1 MYRQDIL
8 WIFFFT
14 MCGVTPVILA
24 QNSFH
29 CFNLQYS
36 GPIEDVIEMKP
47 TGLVEKT
54 SDAANAGRQFAIVL
68 GANVLGQIPVVGTI
82 LGAMFEGIAELFGGG
97 GLDPEDV
104 YNSLAEEINQL
115 KEYMDQEISEAKL
128 DYIKKIF
135 GTSNGGILS
144 YSMHCQKTYKNDA
157 EDMAPCLE
165 NLHSMLTTQY
175 HFFLPSDSK
184 VSSYEFSLPLF
195 RMYGQLFVDTL
206 LEQIGAARARGKESQ
221 AAAFADTLIN
231 KVEAFK
237 KHYEDSLEKIARLHY
252 EPHIM
257 PENNGN
263 CAPIPNTGVSM
274 CVCSIALGPSK
285 FNDAEIKKAGKS
297 IKNFC
302 IGIFY
307 GISDP
312 CTLAKKKYK
321 ERYAKKHAKAVA
333 TYWKKQLGN
342 IVDTWVKTAE
352 ELKPLKANLKRYK
365 MYTY

>member
-1 MYRQDIL
+1 MASQTVMRI
-8 WIFFFT
+8 IAV
-14 MCGVTPVILA
+14 CGVTPVILA
-24 QNSFH
+24 QDIFSCH
-29 CFNLQYS
+29 NLQYA
-36 GPIEDVIEMKP
+36 GPIKEVIEMRP
-47 TGLVEKT
+47 TKLAEKT
-54 SDAANAGRQFAIVL
+54 SNAAKIGIGFAKTMTSNAIGE
-68 GANVLGQIPVVGTI
+68 IPVVGSI
-82 LGAMFEGIAELFGGG
+82 LSTLFDELADVYGPGGD
-97 GLDPEDV
+97 LDPEEV
-104 YNSLAEEINQL
+104 YNSLKVEIDQL

-206 LEQIGAARARGKESQ
+206 LEQIVAARTRGKESQ

-231 KVEAFK
+231 KVEEFK
-237 KHYEDSLEKIARLHY
+237 KHYVESVEKVVRLHY

-263 CAPIPNTGVSM
+263 CAPIPNMGVSM
-274 CVCSIALGPSK
+274 CACTIALGPSK
-285 FNDAEIKKAGKS
+285 FNDADIKKLGKS

-302 IGIFY
+302 IGIYY

-312 CTLAKKKYK
+312 CTLAKKNYK
-321 ERYAKKHAKAVA
+321 ERYAKKHGTAVA
-333 TYWKKQLGN
+333 TYWKKQLGD
-342 IVDTWVKTAE
+342 IVVTWVKTAV